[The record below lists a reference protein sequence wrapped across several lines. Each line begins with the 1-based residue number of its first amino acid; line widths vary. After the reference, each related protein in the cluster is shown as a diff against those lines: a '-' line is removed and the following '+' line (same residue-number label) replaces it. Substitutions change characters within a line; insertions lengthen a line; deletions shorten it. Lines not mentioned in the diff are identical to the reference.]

1 MRHVRRIVQRAGDQ
15 LATLAD
21 VFRQPQLRRLELSW
35 AGFYIG
41 EWAHFVALSVYA
53 FDAGGASGVG
63 LLGLVRMGLAAV
75 ALPIGGM
82 LADRY
87 PRQRVLLSMYVLRAA
102 TIGAIAVALAVTAP
116 TAVVFALAGL
126 AAVAGAPVRPAT
138 LALVP
143 MLARTPQELVAANV
157 SSSTLEGVGT
167 LIGPLLGGLVAQR
180 WGADVAV
187 GVAAGVYLVC
197 AALVAGIRRAGD
209 VAGVRR
215 RRERSMVDELLAG
228 VRTLRDEPHPRLIVL
243 LFASQCIVRGALNV
257 LLVVAALELMDV
269 GEAGVGWLNAA
280 LGAGGLIGG
289 LVAVGLVRRRRL
301 AGVFGVALVLWG
313 APIALMGAW
322 TAFGWALVCLG
333 IVGIGNALLDVSGFT
348 LLQRRVDEHVLGR
361 MFGVFEIAV
370 TAAVAI
376 GSVLG
381 SLQVAVYGVRWA
393 LVATGLLLPTLAV
406 LSHRALRAIDD
417 ASNVPER
424 QRALLAEVPLFAPL
438 PVTTLER
445 LASKAV
451 AVEEPAGAT
460 LVVQGAVGDRFY
472 VISSGEVDVVMDDVL
487 VQTLSAGEYF
497 GEIALLHD
505 VPRSASC
512 VARSDVLLY
521 ALDRERFVAAVS
533 GDALSAAVAED
544 VVVARLG
551 ELATLRE
558 SGSLVEGLHGEQ
570 GREAE

>member
-1 MRHVRRIVQRAGDQ
+1 
-15 LATLAD
+15 
-21 VFRQPQLRRLELSW
+21 
-35 AGFYIG
+35 
-41 EWAHFVALSVYA
+41 
-53 FDAGGASGVG
+53 
-63 LLGLVRMGLAAV
+63 
-75 ALPIGGM
+75 
-82 LADRY
+82 
-87 PRQRVLLSMYVLRAA
+87 
-102 TIGAIAVALAVTAP
+102 
-116 TAVVFALAGL
+116 
-126 AAVAGAPVRPAT
+126 
-138 LALVP
+138 

-167 LIGPLLGGLVAQR
+167 LVGPLLGGLVAQR

-187 GVAAGVYLVC
+187 GVAAGVCLLC

-209 VAGVRR
+209 VTGVRKRGER
-215 RRERSMVDELLAG
+215 RMADELLGG

-257 LLVVAALELMDV
+257 LLVVVALELMDV

-313 APIALMGAW
+313 APIALIGAW
-322 TAFGWALVCLG
+322 ASFGWALVCLG
-333 IVGIGNALLDVSGFT
+333 IVGIGNAFLDVSGFT

-370 TAAVAI
+370 TAAIAI

-381 SLQVAVYGVRWA
+381 SLQVAAYGARWA
-393 LVATGLLLPTLAV
+393 LVVTGLFLPALAV
-406 LSHRALRAIDD
+406 LSHRALRAVDD

-424 QRALLAEVPLFAPL
+424 ERALLADVPLFAPL

-472 VISSGEVDVVMDDVL
+472 VISSGQVDVVMDDAL
-487 VQTLSAGEYF
+487 VQTLSAGDYF

-533 GDALSAAVAED
+533 GDALSSAMAED
-544 VVVARLG
+544 VVQARLD
-551 ELATLRE
+551 ELDTLRS

-570 GREAE
+570 RREAE